1 MPLRT
6 PAPLSPLTL
15 AAASFLAVAV
25 AAGPLTALA
34 GELHEVSVAPT
45 KAAVGAKGKASVTL
59 AGKNGWHLNEQA
71 PISVKLT
78 PGAGVTLDKPKL
90 VRKDA
95 AEANA
100 DKARFD
106 VAFTA
111 AEPGAKTIDADCSFV
126 ICQEAACK
134 QIKEKVTLALDVTPA
149 GEAAKPATKQKKK

>member
-1 MPLRT
+1 MPLRK
-6 PAPLSPLTL
+6 PAPLSLSFAAASLLTL
-15 AAASFLAVAV
+15 AL
-25 AAGPLTALA
+25 AAGPRGAQA
-34 GELHEVSVAPT
+34 GELHEVSAAPT
-45 KAAVGAKGKASVTL
+45 KAPAGAKGKASVTL

-78 PGAGVTLDKPKL
+78 PGAGVTVDKAKL

-111 AEPGAKTIDADCSFV
+111 AEAGARTIDAECSFV
-126 ICQEAACK
+126 ICQESACK
-134 QIKEKVTLALDVTPA
+134 QIKDKVTLALEVTPA
-149 GEAAKPATKQKKK
+149 GKKK